1 MKSPGF
7 SLFPASTRRRVLVL
21 IGTVTIG
28 LVACGGGTE
37 WYQSYVADTSG
48 RFIYVSPHGNDA
60 ASGSLAAPLRTVQTA
75 VGRVDAGD
83 TVILQDGTYAENVLM
98 TRSGS
103 AFRYITVRAAHP
115 GLAKI
120 QGPAGTYSAFLVLNA
135 GWVRVEGLDV
145 KAADGHGLEAD
156 GGSHHIQFVNNVVHD
171 SGGSG
176 ISLQGGDYYLVEAN
190 QVYRNAST
198 NPYQTSGISVYQPR
212 AYDQAA
218 GYHIV
223 IQRNVSH
230 SNIESA
236 TGRVETSEGNGI
248 ILDDFHNSQTPTGE
262 VKAAAY
268 QPGTLVEN
276 NVVFNNGGAGI
287 SVYESDNVT
296 VRHNT
301 VALNNTDPLNR
312 GTWRGELQNS
322 QGKNNRWYNNIAVS
336 HSGASPHSNAMV
348 EGVTGTFQNTGT
360 EWEGNFLYDM
370 AAPLREALL
379 IEGPDNR
386 YARSTALVAN
396 RFKVDPKLV
405 GGKHL
410 RKTPDFKLQSG
421 SPAVKAARPSFVNT
435 HDFDNRARSNPTAA
449 GAFES
454 S

>member
-1 MKSPGF
+1 MKSRGF
-7 SLFPASTRRRVLVL
+7 ALIFAFLQRRFFWFLGATVIVLS
-21 IGTVTIG
+21 
-28 LVACGGGTE
+28 ACGGGAE
-37 WYQSYVADTSG
+37 WYQSYVADVSG
-48 RFIYVSPHGNDA
+48 RFIYVSPNGNDA
-60 ASGSLAAPLRTVQTA
+60 GKGSLTAPLRTVQAA
-75 VGRVDAGD
+75 VDRVDTGD
-83 TVILQDGTYAENVLM
+83 TVILQDGTYAESVVM

-103 AFRYITVRAAHP
+103 AFRYVTVRAAHP

-120 QGPAGTYSAFLVLNA
+120 KGPAGSYSAFLILNA

-145 KAADGHGLEAD
+145 QAADGHGLEAD
-156 GGSHHIQFVNNVVHD
+156 GGSHHIQLVNNVVHD

-176 ISLQGGDYYLVEAN
+176 ISLQAGDYYLVEGN

-198 NPYQTSGISVYQPR
+198 NPYQTSGISLYQPR
-212 AYDQAA
+212 AYDQLA

-248 ILDDFHNSQTPTGE
+248 ILDDFHNSQTDAGT
-262 VKAAAY
+262 VKGIAY
-268 QPGTLVEN
+268 KPNALVEN

-287 SVYESDNVT
+287 AVYESDNVT

-322 QGKNNRWYNNIAVS
+322 QGKNNRWYNNIAVA
-336 HSGASPHSNAMV
+336 HSGLSRYSNAMV

-360 EWEGNFLYDM
+360 EWEGNFLFDI
-370 AAPLREALL
+370 AAPQREAIL
-379 IEGPDNR
+379 IEGPGNR

-396 RFKVDPKLV
+396 RLKVDPKLM
-405 GGKHL
+405 GGTSF
-410 RKTPDFKLQSG
+410 RKTGDLKLHPS
-421 SPAVKAARPSFVNT
+421 SPAAKAGRPSYVNT
-435 HDFDNRARSNPTAA
+435 HDFDKRARNNPTAV

-454 S
+454 P